1 MDNIEKQIG
10 ELEQQEQ
17 ALIGQLLNV
26 RGQVYTVELEIAKLQ
41 CALTALKKAKTDV
54 ETVSGQ

>member
-17 ALIGQLLNV
+17 ALSQQYLQLVGQSTMVN
-26 RGQVYTVELEIAKLQ
+26 QELGKLQ

-54 ETVSGQ
+54 ETVPGQ

>member
-1 MDNIEKQIG
+1 MNNIEKQIG

-26 RGQVYTVELEIAKLQ
+26 RGQVYTIEFELAKLQ
-41 CALTALKKAKTDV
+41 SALTALKKAKTDV